1 MTHIPT
7 EHIKSYYTP
16 ERVSKISKHLD
27 EFTSGITKTSD
38 IVVNTIMDA
47 LISKSDK
54 HEILDKTFEL
64 TKKLDKKSEKIMFT
78 IFNCYVDSQENREIA
93 NEFLSTLFGTNLDI
107 VSKKISDKTFIR
119 KESTSFILGISALL
133 ILAYLSENRMDRGTI
148 IEFRD
153 ANLKELA
160 NNTEANNEQN
170 IEIEKIE
177 SSEESKGKSYL
188 KPILIFVAI
197 LGIFGIGY
205 YFMMQSN
212 TKKGEITAATE
223 EPVITDTETQPQVI
237 SSKDKTKLGEYLDF
251 TLPNDAILHIPT
263 DGLEN
268 GLLKM
273 ILDNSTSLDHSN
285 FWLIFDGIN
294 FDNRET
300 EFKIDSETQ
309 IKNLAEILNS
319 FPKVKIK
326 IASYTDN
333 LGDAT
338 SNKNL
343 STQRSNAVLKAL
355 VKLGVQ
361 QNRIS
366 AEGFGQEFPIATND
380 TEEGRADN
388 RRISLKL
395 IEK

>member
-64 TKKLDKKSEKIMFT
+64 TKKLDKKSEKILFT

-93 NEFLSTLFGTNLDI
+93 NEFLSALFGTNLDI

-170 IEIEKIE
+170 IEIEKTE

-212 TKKGEITAATE
+212 TKKGEITE
-223 EPVITDTETQPQVI
+223 QPKNQL
-237 SSKDKTKLGEYLDF
+237 SQ
-251 TLPNDAILHIPT
+251 
-263 DGLEN
+263 
-268 GLLKM
+268 
-273 ILDNSTSLDHSN
+273 SN
-285 FWLIFDGIN
+285 
-294 FDNRET
+294 RR
-300 EFKIDSETQ
+300 
-309 IKNLAEILNS
+309 
-319 FPKVKIK
+319 
-326 IASYTDN
+326 ASYHRYRNTT
-333 LGDAT
+333 T
-338 SNKNL
+338 SY
-343 STQRSNAVLKAL
+343 
-355 VKLGVQ
+355 
-361 QNRIS
+361 
-366 AEGFGQEFPIATND
+366 F
-380 TEEGRADN
+380 
-388 RRISLKL
+388 
-395 IEK
+395 